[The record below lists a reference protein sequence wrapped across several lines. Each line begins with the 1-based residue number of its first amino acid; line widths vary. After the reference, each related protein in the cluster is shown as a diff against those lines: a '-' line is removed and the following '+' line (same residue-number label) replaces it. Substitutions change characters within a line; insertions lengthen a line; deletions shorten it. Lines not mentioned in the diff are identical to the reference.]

1 MAAGVD
7 VRTGGEGGP
16 FGALGAGLLSAA
28 LFGAA
33 LPVLPA
39 LAVAS
44 PLPLLVTRLRA
55 GRASAW
61 LSALAAAVLLGT
73 VFTAG
78 SALAYLAL
86 FVTPALFVAEST
98 ARGRG
103 LLRGC
108 ALGFAFLTGE
118 LLLALLFAPEWMAAR
133 ALGALDLMR
142 SPQFLEG
149 LSSAGYPRE
158 QLDKYVHWTG
168 LARSVLE
175 VVYPAAFVILG
186 GVVVLLNT
194 GLFRLWLRRHDAGWL
209 EEGEFEGLRLSF
221 GLVPAFVLAGLGVL
235 SPALR
240 TASYNAL
247 VLLAFFFLLQG
258 LAIAAY
264 FAARLAGPAFLRW
277 ALGLLVLLNPLAPH
291 VLVLLGLF
299 DHWLDFRKW
308 ADPPRGDEA

>member
-1 MAAGVD
+1 MTAGLGVGAD
-7 VRTGGEGGP
+7 AEGRRL
-16 FGALGAGLLSAA
+16 GALGAGLLSAA

-55 GRASAW
+55 GGASAW
-61 LSALAAAVLLGT
+61 LSALGSAVLVGT
-73 VFTAG
+73 VFSAG
-78 SALAYLAL
+78 SALAYLAV

-118 LLLALLFAPEWMAAR
+118 LLLALLVAPDWMAAR
-133 ALGALDLMR
+133 ALGALDVMR

-158 QLDKYVHWTG
+158 HLDRYVRWTG
-168 LARSVLE
+168 LARTVLE

-194 GLFRLWLRRHDAGWL
+194 ALFRLWLRRHDAGWL
-209 EEGEFEGLRLSF
+209 EEGVLLPSLR
-221 GLVPAFVLAGLGVL
+221 AAG
-235 SPALR
+235 
-240 TASYNAL
+240 YNAL
-247 VLLAFFFLLQG
+247 VLLGFFFMLQG

-264 FAARLAGPAFLRW
+264 FAARLAGPPFLRW

-299 DHWLDFRKW
+299 DHWLDFRRW
-308 ADPPRGDEA
+308 ADPPRGEGD